1 MDSDLSRLLRNKV
14 SFLLGNDTKIYVRN
28 KTILIDC
35 PRSFPNR
42 ISIQSKITQNFD
54 QEKQLRSYKIIFVD
68 PDSIITNELRRFRI
82 LAKEII

>member
-14 SFLLGNDTKIYVRN
+14 SFLLGNDTKIYVHN
-28 KTILIDC
+28 KIILIDC

-42 ISIQSKITQNFD
+42 GAMQSKITQNFN
-54 QEKQLRSYKIIFVD
+54 QERQLRSYKIIFVD